1 MMMTNAFT
9 SHDFSVAPE
18 YTKRQMFLD
27 PHGRVTIQR
36 YDEYAYP
43 ELNKYDE
50 TQRGFFWVPDE
61 VTLTKDKID
70 FKNANEAVRH
80 IFTSNLLRQTA
91 LDSIQGRSPV
101 ECFLPVCSIPEIESL
116 IMSWSFFETIH
127 SRSYSH
133 IIRNIYNNPGV
144 EFNKIHETKEIV
156 GMAANIG
163 KYYDA
168 LYVLNSRKALGQEV
182 TEYEHVKAVW
192 LALVASYGLEAIRFM
207 VSFATS
213 LGMVENKIF
222 IGNGNIISLILQDE
236 LLHTDWTA
244 SIMNWLVRD
253 DPRFKQV
260 QQDTREETWEILMQ
274 VIREEKEW
282 ADYLFQK
289 GVVIG
294 LNANIMKS
302 FVDWTAHGRLRQ
314 IGLDYPVSMKT
325 SPLPW
330 FNKHLNTN
338 KKQTALQEN
347 ESTSYVLGAM
357 NTEIDFSELPQ
368 I

>member
-1 MMMTNAFT
+1 MSINAFS
-9 SHDFSVAPE
+9 SHDFSKNTN

-27 PHGRVTIQR
+27 PAGRVTIQR
-36 YDEYAYP
+36 YDEYAYAK
-43 ELNKYDE
+43 LNKFDE

-61 VTLTKDKID
+61 ITLTKDKID
-70 FKNANEAVRH
+70 FKSSSDAVKH

-101 ECFLPVCSIPEIESL
+101 ECFLPVCSVPELESL
-116 IMSWSFFETIH
+116 VMSWSFFETIH

-133 IIRNIYNNPGV
+133 IIRNIYNNPSE
-144 EFNKIHETKEIV
+144 EFDKIHSTVEIV
-156 GMAANIG
+156 EMAANIG
-163 KYYDA
+163 KYYDD
-168 LYVLNSRKALGQEV
+168 LYVLNSRKALGQDV
-182 TEYEHVKAVW
+182 PEYEHVKAIW
-192 LALVASYGLEAIRFM
+192 LALVASYGLEAVRFM

-244 SIMNWLVRD
+244 WIMNKVVKDDHRFAQVVR
-253 DPRFKQV
+253 
-260 QQDTREETWEILMQ
+260 DTREEAYEIYMQ
-274 VIREEKEW
+274 VIREEKAW
-282 ADYLFQK
+282 AHYLFKK

-294 LNANIMKS
+294 LNANIMTD
-302 FVDWTAHGRLRQ
+302 FVDWTAHNRLAQ
-314 IGLDYPVSMKT
+314 VGVNYPVSMRST
-325 SPLPW
+325 PLPW

-347 ESTSYVLGAM
+347 ESVSYVIGAM
-357 NTEIDFSELPQ
+357 TSDIEYDQLPRL
-368 I
+368 